1 VDPFFHDVHCM
12 LRLPIPSAEL
22 NAGCN
27 VTIAL
32 SLLTVVAG
40 ISATCYREGL
50 SDGAAFQGLLVEYY
64 PWDEE
69 SKDELEDTIP
79 PHEAARALWRT
90 FRNPLA
96 HSLGM
101 SFTKDSKKGRTYE
114 RRAYDVVIN
123 RNMAGATEDQIRALE
138 DVASARPHMHSTI
151 HIWDGV
157 RMLSVEALYWGLRRM
172 LYRLS
177 KDQGQML
184 QVNKRLEDQLNAR
197 TSASTEISRPDGDV

>member
-1 VDPFFHDVHCM
+1 M
-12 LRLPIPSAEL
+12 LRLPMPSVEL

-32 SLLTVVAG
+32 TLLTVVAG
-40 ISATCYREGL
+40 VSATCYRDGL
-50 SDGAAFQGLLVEYY
+50 SDGAAFQGLLVEHY

-69 SKDELEDTIP
+69 SKDELDESITAE
-79 PHEAARALWRT
+79 EAARALWQT

-101 SFTKDSKKGRTYE
+101 PFIKDAKKGRTYE
-114 RRAYDVVIN
+114 PKSYDVVIN
-123 RNMAGATEDQIRALE
+123 RNMPSATEEQIQTLE
-138 DVASARPHMHSTI
+138 DVVAARPHMHSTI
-151 HIWDGV
+151 HIGDGV

-177 KDQGQML
+177 ADQAQML
-184 QVNKRLEDQLNAR
+184 QLNRRLEEQLNALR
-197 TSASTEISRPDGDV
+197 SAR